1 MSIEGALAE
10 LSLQDVL
17 QLLELAHK
25 TGVLTIRSDQLND
38 EAIVHF
44 TRGAI
49 VFAVRRR
56 STRRLGQLLIRAGK
70 LTQREVDR
78 ALELQRLDPS
88 RRLAEILL
96 EMGSITEEE
105 LEQQLRFQMEETI
118 YEVMPWSDGYFK
130 FEERKELADQR
141 LLARIRVESLLM
153 EGARRI
159 DEWARLEGKVSGPD
173 AVPCLAPPADTEAT
187 PLDLRSHEWEVL
199 GHIDGERDI
208 RQIAADLGRSAFDV
222 AKTVYGL
229 VSMGVLEVVESEA
242 RIPEMELDR
251 ARTDVEALLRSG
263 RIEDAQKLARRL
275 EASYPDRADLIL
287 LSGRTL
293 VAQQR
298 MRAATESFSRAVG
311 LDPLSA
317 DAHYLLGFAAI
328 RTGDLERAS
337 RAWQTYLRLV
347 PDGEARQVAEQALGA
362 LRALM
367 QIVTKAT
374 RNRSA

>member
-1 MSIEGALAE
+1 MPIEGPLNE

-17 QLLELAHK
+17 QLLELANK
-25 TGVLTIRSDQLND
+25 TGVLTIRSERLND
-38 EAIVHF
+38 EAIIHF

-78 ALELQRLDPS
+78 ALELQRLDPT

-96 EMGSITEEE
+96 EMGSVSEEE
-105 LEQQLRFQMEETI
+105 LEHQLRFQMEETI
-118 YEVMPWSDGYFK
+118 YEVMPWDEGHFR
-130 FEERKELADQR
+130 FEERSEMTEQR
-141 LLARIRVESLLM
+141 LLARVRVESLLM

-159 DEWARLEGKVSGPD
+159 DEWARLEAKVGGPD
-173 AVPCLAPPADTEAT
+173 TVPVLASSSDPDYT

-199 GHIDGERDI
+199 AEVDGERDI

-222 AKTVYGL
+222 AKAVYGL
-229 VSMGVLEVVESEA
+229 MSTGVLDVTERQA
-242 RIPEMELDR
+242 RIPELELEGTR
-251 ARTDVEALLRSG
+251 AAVEKLLQSG
-263 RIEDAQKLARRL
+263 RIDEAQKLAGQL
-275 EASYPDRADLIL
+275 EKSYPERADLVL
-287 LSGRTL
+287 LAGRTL

-311 LDPLSA
+311 LDPLSPE
-317 DAHYLLGFAAI
+317 AHYLLGFAAI
-328 RTGDLERAS
+328 RTGDLERAN
-337 RAWQTYLRLV
+337 RALETYLRLV
-347 PDGEARQVAEQALGA
+347 PDGESRQLTEQALSA

-374 RNRSA
+374 RN

>member
-1 MSIEGALAE
+1 MPIEGPLAE

-25 TGVLTIRSDQLND
+25 TGVLTIRSDRLND

-78 ALELQRLDPS
+78 ALELQRLDPT

-96 EMGSITEEE
+96 EMGSISEEE
-105 LEQQLRFQMEETI
+105 LEHQLRFQMEETI
-118 YEVMPWSDGYFK
+118 YELMPWDEGHFK
-130 FEERKELADQR
+130 FEERKELAEQR
-141 LLARIRVESLLM
+141 LLARVRVESLLM

-159 DEWARLEGKVSGPD
+159 DEWARLQAKVTGPE
-173 AVPCLAPPADTEAT
+173 AVPTLAPSNEPDLA

-199 GHIDGERDI
+199 AEIDGERDI

-229 VSMGVLEVVESEA
+229 ISTGVLAVADRQA
-242 RIPEMELDR
+242 RIPELELNH
-251 ARTDVEALLRSG
+251 AQAAVERMLQAG
-263 RIEDAQKLARRL
+263 RVDEAQKLAGQL
-275 EASYPDRADLIL
+275 ETSYPERAELVL
-287 LSGRTL
+287 LAGKTL

-317 DAHYLLGFAAI
+317 EAHYMLGFAAI
-328 RTGDLERAS
+328 RTGDLERAN
-337 RAWQTYLRLV
+337 RALETYLRLV
-347 PDGEARQVAEQALGA
+347 PDGESRQLTEQALSA
-362 LRALM
+362 LRTLM

-374 RNRSA
+374 RN